1 MASSILRRASGPLL
15 EGDESGAVGGS
26 NTRPT
31 VLHLGTRI
39 QSTLKQLRAN
49 EDQKPNKREL
59 QGKETHGLVGD
70 GELAQVVSNHLRLD
84 LNLEEK
90 SDDIQ

>member
-1 MASSILRRASGPLL
+1 MTNLWFP
-15 EGDESGAVGGS
+15 
-26 NTRPT
+26 NTT
-31 VLHLGTRI
+31 I
-39 QSTLKQLRAN
+39 IN
-49 EDQKPNKREL
+49 EEKAYR
-59 QGKETHGLVGD
+59 LVGD